1 MCDSFQFP
9 SGHDGQALRLRDV
22 EVRDWILD
30 FWFRL
35 HLSNLLCIQYTA
47 QTSLCFRSQ
56 KISRVVAWFNWVQ
69 MGLTPSKMFFLW
81 MWSIKRTYLGHLG
94 SSLCVPSGVS
104 AYCAFGLWNKIPGT
118 LFREAICGYWT
129 CGKKTHT
136 PLMYRRAFQYDFAI
150 KTYTVSIDRLAWCQ
164 RCTGDTAAT
173 GASQPMALWW
183 SHVPWHLG
191 LSDVPQGSSCAVHR
205 WHENSGMPLQNSYTT
220 WDTPKNMKN
229 KYEEMHKNA
238 IRCPCCMPTYVCISI
253 YLSVSLS
260 IYLPIYLSINL
271 T

>member
-35 HLSNLLCIQYTA
+35 YLSKLLCIQYTA

-136 PLMYRRAFQYDFAI
+136 PLMYRRAFQYDSAI
-150 KTYTVSIDRLAWCQ
+150 KTYTVSQLTDSH
-164 RCTGDTAAT
+164 
-173 GASQPMALWW
+173 GANVAPRIQQQLGHHSLWPCDEVMCHGI
-183 SHVPWHLG
+183 SDFQTFRRGLPAQFTDDMRTPGCRSRTPTPLG
-191 LSDVPQGSSCAVHR
+191 IHQK
-205 WHENSGMPLQNSYTT
+205 T
-220 WDTPKNMKN
+220 
-229 KYEEMHKNA
+229 
-238 IRCPCCMPTYVCISI
+238 
-253 YLSVSLS
+253 
-260 IYLPIYLSINL
+260 
-271 T
+271 